1 MRFSSRITLSI
12 SVLALLALSG
22 SFLFYSLLSHGHTT
36 HAAGTTSSTG
46 TNGVLSPFAVVDPTK
61 LTATDGVDVPGSV
74 HPKGTR
80 HLSYTGASGQATL
93 VSSSSAVN
101 TSPSPLLEGFN
112 GVSSR
117 DSARTNFGAEF
128 EPPDQGLCVGNGFI
142 VEPVNSAYTIY
153 RANGTVVAGP
163 FNVNKLFAEGF
174 KQFTSDPRCYYD
186 KSTNTWF
193 ATILF
198 INSTNTAARTDI
210 AVNTSGDPTTP
221 WTVYHLDATDT
232 GSNGTPNHAG
242 CPCFGDQ
249 PTLGIDQFNLYITT
263 NEFSILGPQ
272 FNGAQIYALAKPDF
286 VSLYKHIHFVHFD
299 NLNIGGTIASS
310 VQPAITN
317 GSPNAEFFLNSLD
330 PNETS
335 DNRIGV
341 WALTN
346 QVAVWKGGIPTLSK
360 IVLTS
365 EHYGLPPGAMQKG
378 ASSLLDAG
386 DDRMQQTQFING
398 AIWGALDSAVTIAGD
413 TTIRAGAAWFE
424 VHPHLDNAGMF
435 TSGTYIAHQGY
446 VVSKG
451 NYLLY
456 PAIQVSPKGTAA
468 MVLTLSGQH
477 FFPSA
482 VYTMM
487 GKGQAAFGA
496 INIVGFGTTY
506 YDPTATRWGDYSFAV
521 LAPDE
526 KSFWMATEYMP
537 PRSSQTVDQLRD
549 WGTFVMQVSA

>member
-1 MRFSSRITLSI
+1 MRFPSRITVSI
-12 SVLALLALSG
+12 SLLTLLALVG
-22 SFLFYSLLSHGHTT
+22 SFMFYSLLSRGHATY
-36 HAAGTTSSTG
+36 AAGATSSVVTKG
-46 TNGVLSPFAVVDPTK
+46 ALRPFAVADPKK
-61 LTATDGVDVPGSV
+61 LTATDEVVVPGSI
-74 HPKGTR
+74 HPKGMR
-80 HLSYTGASGQATL
+80 HFRSTSSSGHAPL

-101 TSPSPLLEGFN
+101 TSASSLLEGFN

-128 EPPDQGLCVGNGFI
+128 EPPDQGLCVGNGFV

-198 INSTNTAARTDI
+198 INSTNTGARTDI
-210 AVNTSGDPTTP
+210 AVNPSGDPTTP

-232 GSNGTPNHAG
+232 GGNG

-272 FNGAQIYALAKPDF
+272 FNGAQIYAIAKPDL
-286 VSLYKHIHFVHFD
+286 VSLSKHVHFVHFD
-299 NLNIGGTIASS
+299 NLSIGGTVAAS

-317 GSPNAEFFLNSLD
+317 GSSNAEFFLNSLD
-330 PNETS
+330 PKGTS
-335 DNRIGV
+335 DNRVGV
-341 WALTN
+341 WALTHR
-346 QVAVWKGGIPTLSK
+346 VAVWKGGIPTLSN

-365 EHYGLPPGAMQKG
+365 ERYGVPPGAMQKG

-398 AIWGALDSAVTIAGD
+398 AIWGALDSAVKIAGD
-413 TTIRAGAAWFE
+413 TTVRAGAAWFE
-424 VHPHLDNAGMF
+424 VHPHLDSAGVL
-435 TSGTYIAHQGY
+435 TSSTDIVHQGY

-456 PAIQVSPKGTAA
+456 PAIQASPQGTAA
-468 MVLTLSGQH
+468 MVLTLSGH
-477 FFPSA
+477 NFFPSA
-482 VYTMM
+482 VYTVM
-487 GKGQAAFGA
+487 GKGQTAFGSIHIA
-496 INIVGFGTTY
+496 GFGTTY
-506 YDPTATRWGDYSFAV
+506 YDPTATRWGDYSFAI
-521 LAPDE
+521 LAPDG

-537 PRSSQTVDQLRD
+537 PRSSQTVDQLRN